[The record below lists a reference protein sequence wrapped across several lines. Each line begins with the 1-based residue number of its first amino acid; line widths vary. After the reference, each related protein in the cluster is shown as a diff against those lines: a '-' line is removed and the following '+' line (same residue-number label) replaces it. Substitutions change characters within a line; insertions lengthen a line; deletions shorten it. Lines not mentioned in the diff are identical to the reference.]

1 MLLER
6 EFPFILPKKF
16 EIKNS
21 RLGDALTCDE
31 VLRKGMESLIAL
43 IKIWLLKLE

>member
-6 EFPFILPKKF
+6 EFPFILPKK
-16 EIKNS
+16 S
-21 RLGDALTCDE
+21 RLRDALTCDE

-43 IKIWLLKLE
+43 VKIWLLKLE